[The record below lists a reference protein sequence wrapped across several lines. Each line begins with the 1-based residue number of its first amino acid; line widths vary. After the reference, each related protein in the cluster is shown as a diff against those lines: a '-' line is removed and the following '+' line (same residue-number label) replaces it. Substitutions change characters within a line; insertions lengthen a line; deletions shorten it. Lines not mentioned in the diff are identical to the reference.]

1 MIWIPLDEADCC
13 HSALYFISSQS
24 RQSCGKGKHNLS
36 RQIAS
41 GSATRVWHDG
51 AAGTHLLLVRE
62 LERGAVISWH
72 MNVAETT
79 FGFLA
84 EVVFDAQV
92 AALHSW

>member
-41 GSATRVWHDG
+41 GSATRVWECHMTVLL
-51 AAGTHLLLVRE
+51 ALTFSWFESLNVAPSSAGTWTCL
-62 LERGAVISWH
+62 
-72 MNVAETT
+72 
-79 FGFLA
+79 
-84 EVVFDAQV
+84 
-92 AALHSW
+92 